1 VNRYIAF
8 FSVVTLLSAIIGF
21 GFDGQVP
28 NIFRIIFVGALD
40 LVIVLLLAKVFVN
53 VRQKRKLKKNTV
65 HSQDGLKKVNLQGQT
80 A

>member
-1 VNRYIAF
+1 MNRYIAF